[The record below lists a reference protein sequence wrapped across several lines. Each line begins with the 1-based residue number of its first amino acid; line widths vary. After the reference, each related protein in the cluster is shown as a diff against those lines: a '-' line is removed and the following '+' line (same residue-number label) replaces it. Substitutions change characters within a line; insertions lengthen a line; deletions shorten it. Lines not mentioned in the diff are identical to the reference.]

1 VLSAVRDAV
10 NTLEEQLSLEDAGCY
25 VRPTY
30 TKDSEELLALLEK
43 ANETVNTKIVY
54 TFDDVTETIDGTLIS
69 QWLKFTDDCKMK
81 IKSGK
86 IEEYVASLA
95 STYNTIY
102 GSKQLKTTYGPTVT
116 VRGGSYGW
124 LINEEETVQ
133 QIKDAL
139 KSHEDYTG
147 DVVYKQTAAVHNKD
161 YDYGNTYVEINLTA
175 QHLYFYKNGS
185 LVVESDFVSG
195 NTSKGNGTPTGAGRV
210 FAMQRN
216 ATLRGADYETP
227 VSYWMPFNGNVGM
240 HDATWR
246 SKFGGTIYK
255 TSGSHGCINLPESVA
270 AKIYENLSNGVAVLV
285 YELPGTERSS
295 KSTSSKS
302 SQTSDTSTSEKTDE
316 NASEKT
322 GDDTSEKTSDDTSK
336 KTDSSE
342 EEKSEASE

>member
-1 VLSAVRDAV
+1 VLSAVRDAA

-30 TKDSEELLALLEK
+30 TKDSEELLSLLNN

-95 STYNTIY
+95 STYNTMY
-102 GSKQLKTTYGPTVT
+102 HSKQLKTTYGPTVT

-139 KSHEDYTG
+139 KCHEDYTG

-185 LVVESDFVSG
+185 LVIESDFVSG

-255 TSGSHGCINLPESVA
+255 TKGSHGCINLPKSVA
-270 AKIYENLSNGVAVLV
+270 ATIYENLSNGVAVLV
-285 YELPGTERSS
+285 YELPGTEQSS
-295 KSTSSKS
+295 QSSSTSSKS
-302 SQTSDTSTSEKTDE
+302 SETSQE
-316 NASEKT
+316 A
-322 GDDTSEKTSDDTSK
+322 
-336 KTDSSE
+336 SE
-342 EEKSEASE
+342 EEKSETSESSESEKKDDAAKTTQAESEE